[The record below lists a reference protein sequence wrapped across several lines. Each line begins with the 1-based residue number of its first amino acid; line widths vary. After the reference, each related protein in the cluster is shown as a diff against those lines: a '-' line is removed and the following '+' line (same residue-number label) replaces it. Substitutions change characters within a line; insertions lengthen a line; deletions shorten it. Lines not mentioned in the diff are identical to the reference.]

1 MSEMGKLESAFWPP
15 EQGEKKGLLLRSPEF
30 MAPTHVPRLPADKN
44 GSQLC
49 EGMCVVVFSLPQG
62 IGE

>member
-49 EGMCVVVFSLPQG
+49 EGMGVVVFSLPQG